1 MRVQSLV
8 WSTGAL
14 PAAVERD
21 AADRRGN
28 EARGARREAE
38 AGGERRSDE
47 AGGDHRPS
55 DAGRPAGAV
64 RDALMRLLPR
74 PRRQA
79 SVPRSPDTAAIF
91 APEGAAATAAPD
103 RGAALGSASAV
114 SDAQAATALAIPKTS
129 R

>member
-14 PAAVERD
+14 PAAVEGEGR
-21 AADRRGN
+21 DRRGD
-28 EARGARREAE
+28 A
-38 AGGERRSDE
+38 AGGKRRGDLVGGGRRDGE
-47 AGGDHRPS
+47 ASGDHGP